1 MKMTITKRTILSWGL
16 LVSLMIPMILDGL
29 HFVIYHHHEEEDCVG
44 LYFQAPEE
52 SHILCSYPFVTK
64 ELDNNKLSIYP
75 FERLIEFFLTAETHL
90 AETVN
95 YFPNPLR
102 GPPSKT

>member
-1 MKMTITKRTILSWGL
+1 MKKQNTNRHLVSWGL
-16 LVSLMIPMILDGL
+16 LISLTIPLILDGL
-29 HFVIYHHHEEEDCVG
+29 HFAIYHHHEEEDCVG
-44 LYFQAPEE
+44 LHFQTPEE

-64 ELDNNKLSIYP
+64 ELDKNKLSISP
-75 FERLIEFFLTAETHL
+75 SERLIDVFLTAETHL